1 MKLILFFLLLLTSI
15 KSFAYP
21 NFIGHSYTSCLN
33 CHYNP
38 FGGGPLTDYGRAVSA
53 TTISSK
59 ALFPAKVDDEKLA
72 YMSGFLFRKPKQN
85 WLRTQ
90 VNYRGFNLVRNPGS
104 TKAET
109 KQWINMQADARL
121 ILKFGEND
129 KFVAV
134 TNFGYSPEPANPIA
148 GDKQSEWRS
157 REYYLGYRITP
168 RLGIYAGLMDKV
180 YGLRVIEHIAFSR
193 TTPQVT
199 QNDQTHGG
207 MVHYLSETWETGLH
221 FFQGNMSQDKDLR
234 MRGMSGTFE
243 KTVFEHHRL
252 GFSFL
257 SSKNDYLEL
266 SSLALHGRFN
276 LKEGSSLLFEAGQ
289 TGQKPANGEEIKAR
303 YGLLQTSLRPTRGVY
318 VLTNIEYLKR
328 DIEQETYTVRWGPA
342 LQYFP
347 MQRLELRLDIYN
359 TRNFTPDASTKDSW
373 MYLVQTHVWL

>member
-1 MKLILFFLLLLTSI
+1 
-15 KSFAYP
+15 
-21 NFIGHSYTSCLN
+21 
-33 CHYNP
+33 
-38 FGGGPLTDYGRAVSA
+38 
-53 TTISSK
+53 
-59 ALFPAKVDDEKLA
+59 
-72 YMSGFLFRKPKQN
+72 
-85 WLRTQ
+85 
-90 VNYRGFNLVRNPGS
+90 
-104 TKAET
+104 
-109 KQWINMQADARL
+109 
-121 ILKFGEND
+121 
-129 KFVAV
+129 
-134 TNFGYSPEPANPIA
+134 
-148 GDKQSEWRS
+148 
-157 REYYLGYRITP
+157 
-168 RLGIYAGLMDKV
+168 MDKV

>member
-1 MKLILFFLLLLTSI
+1 MKFILLILLLLSSI

-33 CHYNP
+33 CHFNP

-59 ALFPAKVDDEKLA
+59 ALYPKNDDDEKLA
-72 YMSGFLFRKPKQN
+72 YMSGFLFKKPKQN
-85 WLRTQ
+85 FLRTQ
-90 VNYRGFNLVRNPGS
+90 INYRGFNLVRNPGS
-104 TKAET
+104 SKSET

-121 ILKFGEND
+121 ILKLGEND

-134 TNFGYSPEPANPIA
+134 TNFGYSPEPANPVA
-148 GDKQSEWRS
+148 GEKQSEWRS

-199 QNDQTHGG
+199 QNDQTHGA
-207 MVHYLSETWETGLH
+207 VLHYLSQTWEGGLH
-221 FFQGNMSQDKDLR
+221 YFQGNMSQDKDLR
-234 MRGMSGTFE
+234 QQGFSGTFE
-243 KTVFEHHRL
+243 KTIFDLHRL

-257 SSKNDYLEL
+257 KSKNDYLDM
-266 SSLALHGRFN
+266 SSFALHGRFN

-289 TGQKPANGEEIKAR
+289 TSLAPSNGEKTSSH
-303 YGLLQTSLRPTRGVY
+303 YGLLQTSLRPFRGVY
-318 VLTNIEYLKR
+318 FLTNVEYLKR
-328 DIEQETYTVRWGPA
+328 DIELDSYTVRWGPA

-347 MQRLELRLDIYN
+347 MQRLELRLDVYN